1 MNKAE
6 IALLQ
11 QRLDKLKQSK
21 ERILKIKKDKRTV
34 HQVEDLEQIHTS
46 ISNVKNWIK
55 DGR

>member
-21 ERILKIKKDKRTV
+21 ERILKIKKDKRTEYEV
-34 HQVEDLEQIHTS
+34 QDLEQIHTS

>member
-11 QRLDKLKQSK
+11 QRLDKLKQLK
-21 ERILKIKKDKRTV
+21 ERILKIKKDKRTEYEV
-34 HQVEDLEQIHTS
+34 QDLEQIHTS